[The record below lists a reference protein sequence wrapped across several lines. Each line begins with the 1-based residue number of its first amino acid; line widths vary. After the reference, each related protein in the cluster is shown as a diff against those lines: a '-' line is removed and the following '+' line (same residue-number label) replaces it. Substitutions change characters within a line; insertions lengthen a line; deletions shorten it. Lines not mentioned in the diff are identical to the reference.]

1 MSHQTIMRLID
12 QLGVNHDDEVMKWKQ
27 KLEESLTL
35 DFLEASKLPLSILFF
50 VSQNTFNIG

>member
-1 MSHQTIMRLID
+1 MSHQTVMRLID

-35 DFLEASKLPLSILFF
+35 DFLEASKLPLSIFLFHK
-50 VSQNTFNIG
+50 NTFNIG